1 VIIYNSFFS
10 LLVFWHQWH
19 DIHFNLADSSTG
31 EKAEGWE
38 VCQESQSQDE
48 EEDARAVKSIGA

>member
-1 VIIYNSFFS
+1 VIIYNPFFS

-48 EEDARAVKSIGA
+48 EEDARAI